1 MGIHKK
7 GIYYKYLHEA
17 TRIHIENPGMKGVKI
32 ARQLLSLEGKDGNLS
47 MVTQLARYL
56 KRNVIGKKHDI
67 AKGDSDREKL
77 SAMKS
82 DGSIMS
88 PEEFCEFYGL
98 NQDHYNE
105 AKLIN
110 HLGTPTYNMKFKSPA
125 NKAGS
130 NDKDEVLALITESLN
145 NFNERKDPHEHIK
158 GDGDYN
164 NSAVHCIADIH
175 LGMVVKGDDSIR
187 LDSYSPDVAMRK
199 LSDSAAAINR
209 QNNLTNTVVI
219 NGDILEAVQL
229 MHISQYREIDADYT
243 GAKGIILAA
252 QILNDCFLSKIDR
265 LEKVY
270 FPSSNHG
277 RLGGMNKA
285 DGQRG
290 DAELLVSHILKLH
303 GYNTEYN
310 AVIGKFKVDG
320 ISYLYTH
327 GQLGLIKKSADHLIN
342 NFGYKDE
349 DFTCILS
356 AHTHDPKS
364 KESNLIQESQGGYLH
379 LICPPIVTGGE
390 FSVDLGYSSG
400 DSGFLTMRRSINGKV
415 DFTKTSL

>member
-17 TRIHIENPGMKGVKI
+17 TRIHIENPGIKAVKI
-32 ARQLLSLEGKDGNLS
+32 SRQLLSLEGKEGNQTMVSQLS
-47 MVTQLARYL
+47 KYI
-56 KRNVIGKKHDI
+56 KRNVLGKKHDI
-67 AKGDSDREKL
+67 VKGPSDKEAL

-82 DGSIMS
+82 NGSIMS

-130 NDKDEVLALITESLN
+130 NDKEAVLNLITEALK
-145 NFNERKDPHEHIK
+145 NFNERKEKVEHI
-158 GDGDYN
+158 DGNGYYN

-175 LGMVVKGDDSIR
+175 LGMVVKRDESIR
-187 LDSYSPDVAMRK
+187 IEDYNPSVAMRK
-199 LSDSAAAINR
+199 LSDSAHAINC

-285 DGQRG
+285 DGERG
-290 DAELLVSHILKLH
+290 DAELLISHILKLH
-303 GYNTEYN
+303 GYDTHYD
-310 AVIGKFKVDG
+310 AVIGKFKIDG
-320 ISYLYTH
+320 ISYMYTH
-327 GQLGLIKKSADHLIN
+327 GQLGLIKRSADHLIN
-342 NFGYKDE
+342 NFGYKDD

-356 AHTHDPKS
+356 AHVHNHKAEVS
-364 KESNLIQESQGGYLH
+364 NIVKESAGGHIH
-379 LICPPIVTGGE
+379 LIAPSIVTGGE
-390 FSVDLGYSSG
+390 YSVNLGYSSG
-400 DSGFLTMRRSINGKV
+400 DSGFLTIRRSINGKV
-415 DFTKTSL
+415 DYSKTSL